1 MKIVKHVMKDQKRI
15 ITLVYY
21 VKMIIFM
28 IMEIVNQ
35 FVQMAS
41 IPKILLINVHAQ
53 VMLLAKFVRR
63 KVKYIIYVIVAITRE
78 DIILKKMIQV
88 I

>member
-1 MKIVKHVMKDQKRI
+1 MKIVKHVMKGQKRI

-35 FVQMAS
+35 IAQMAS
-41 IPKILLINVHAQ
+41 IPKILLINVYAQ
-53 VMLLAKFVRR
+53 VMLHAKFVRR
-63 KVKYIIYVIVAITRE
+63 KVKYIIYVIVAITKE

>member
-1 MKIVKHVMKDQKRI
+1 MKIVKHVMKVQKRI
-15 ITLVYY
+15 ITRVYY

-35 FVQMAS
+35 IVQMAS

-63 KVKYIIYVIVAITRE
+63 KVKYIIYVTVAIKKK